1 MPELTSLFPDVAD
14 ALDIESVAIVEKDY
28 FVVDLLRLLKEI
40 KPETHT
46 LVFAGGT
53 ALSKAGIS
61 LNRMSEDIDIKL
73 VPTENFMQNG
83 RDKRRKI
90 RKEIVQIIT
99 DVIHNS
105 DIFSL
110 DNENARITRD
120 EYRYNEISVR
130 YPQTFAQ
137 VPCLR
142 PFIKLELMESTLL
155 EHPESRDIYSLVTE
169 LTGKGTPVTAFPCAT
184 ILSTQAEKLISMMRR
199 TAAHLRNPE
208 QQDDEFLVR
217 HIYDNY
223 CIVREKGVNVP
234 VLKNFVQICNHAMV
248 TSTHNFVAHQLM
260 NLRKGWMHSGIIL
273 YTNCAFNDLLNRW
286 YLVIH
291 RLTGKKP
298 IPVSDKQR

>member
-184 ILSTQAEKLISMMRR
+184 ILSTQGL
-199 TAAHLRNPE
+199 
-208 QQDDEFLVR
+208 
-217 HIYDNY
+217 
-223 CIVREKGVNVP
+223 C
-234 VLKNFVQICNHAMV
+234 
-248 TSTHNFVAHQLM
+248 
-260 NLRKGWMHSGIIL
+260 
-273 YTNCAFNDLLNRW
+273 
-286 YLVIH
+286 
-291 RLTGKKP
+291 
-298 IPVSDKQR
+298 

>member
-234 VLKNFVQICNHAMV
+234 VLKNFVQICIHAMV

-298 IPVSDKQR
+298 IPVSDKQH

>member
-208 QQDDEFLVR
+208 QQGDEFLVR

-234 VLKNFVQICNHAMV
+234 VLKNFVQICI
-248 TSTHNFVAHQLM
+248 QL
-260 NLRKGWMHSGIIL
+260 W
-273 YTNCAFNDLLNRW
+273 
-286 YLVIH
+286 
-291 RLTGKKP
+291 
-298 IPVSDKQR
+298 

>member
-14 ALDIESVAIVEKDY
+14 ALDFESVAIVEKDY

-234 VLKNFVQICNHAMV
+234 VLKNFVQICIHAMV

>member
-234 VLKNFVQICNHAMV
+234 VLKNFVQICIHAMV
-248 TSTHNFVAHQLM
+248 TSTHNFVTHQLM

>member
-234 VLKNFVQICNHAMV
+234 VLKNFVQMYSAMV

>member
-223 CIVREKGVNVP
+223 CIVREKRCECSCIE
-234 VLKNFVQICNHAMV
+234 KFCSDMYSAMV

>member
-110 DNENARITRD
+110 YNENARITRD

-234 VLKNFVQICNHAMV
+234 VLKNFVQICI
-248 TSTHNFVAHQLM
+248 QL
-260 NLRKGWMHSGIIL
+260 W
-273 YTNCAFNDLLNRW
+273 
-286 YLVIH
+286 
-291 RLTGKKP
+291 
-298 IPVSDKQR
+298 

>member
-234 VLKNFVQICNHAMV
+234 VLKNFVQICIHAMV

-298 IPVSDKQR
+298 IPVSYKQR

>member
-73 VPTENFMQNG
+73 VPTENFMQNS

-234 VLKNFVQICNHAMV
+234 VLKNFVQIYIHAMV

>member
-223 CIVREKGVNVP
+223 CIVREKGVNV
-234 VLKNFVQICNHAMV
+234 CSDMYSAMV

>member
-46 LVFAGGT
+46 LVFAEGT

-234 VLKNFVQICNHAMV
+234 VLKNFVQICIHAMV